1 MIQNKLIS
9 FINNQQHYKAGE
21 ELDIAR
27 SNTLIF
33 GTYNPPKDLGYINN
47 YRFSINNNKK
57 NNFLNFSKLLYEQ
70 TYNKLLNPESRTIPV
85 GIELNGLHK
94 IVIDIDTVTT
104 DGVPKMFP
112 IFLEVRDILS
122 DYFKCNV
129 KIYTREP
136 TCCENTEAIQ
146 GEEKGNEDNKKKL
159 HKYGC
164 HIIID
169 KYIYQED
176 AKCVYLDIIN
186 IPRIKELIEQYGT
199 NFIDPAV
206 FQPHHIFWLFGSC
219 KDGSK
224 MYFELSDNGRLNNPF
239 GNEYIQL
246 NKSFNEFCKENK
258 KFDFYI
264 DTYTSSFIC
273 NLKKNEEKI
282 VFEGIK
288 DQTVKAVEGPSRN
301 EVADDIYDIYTPFH
315 TEEIK
320 QQVDVNTNK
329 SNYEGD
335 KLDIKHLD
343 SLLSLIDPKSTEDYQ
358 NVRLKI
364 IAGVS
369 REYNHSEE
377 GWNVLVKYLKLWNEA
392 LNRPIDYHIETIK
405 RSYFSGIPA
414 RDDGISLGSI
424 RFLASQHNPEKYE
437 EWKEEVYGIDFDS
450 LYSEECEFIDEENS
464 NSENTKEIS
473 KKSNTKNQSTVK
485 RFNEKILSQIIKKH
499 IKESYEN
506 EEEYIN
512 DREKVI
518 NLFIKY
524 FKDRVFYLKYPA
536 NSVYIDGKI
545 FKKSDVLSTYE
556 GYGKLPGI
564 KTFFD
569 KSKLPYP
576 SIDAFSFMN
585 KCQYRTLCD
594 KTDFIP
600 INGIPSNNIIEKD
613 GYKILN
619 TFIGYNPK
627 IYSTEQIPDLSKY
640 ETLINEF
647 INYNIN
653 FESKE
658 DKEYVFSHPV
668 WFRLFALTM
677 LNISGS
683 IEYCEYLKK
692 FIAQLI
698 QEPNTLLPIGL
709 LFHSR
714 CRQGK
719 GLLIKM
725 ISMIIGDDYV
735 IECNTKEDL
744 FGIHAV
750 PFENRLLVNINE
762 AKSTQFGQDIVD
774 IMKSYIDGDKLRTAN
789 RKNIQQY
796 EYTIKA
802 RIIAT
807 TNNLNGFSFDVENGN
822 HRFNAFTS
830 YNYMPDQE
838 IVYNI
843 ISKTIDVFKKSGW
856 FYREL
861 YNYFNTIK
869 FTHQEVL
876 HIYNTPY
883 MQSIIDASDSPVKT
897 WLDQLIN
904 DDTMIKYYKTS
915 RTFEE
920 ISIKDITADSIIPA
934 KNLWIAYNKFCSDSY
949 ISSKMT
955 SKSFYL
961 ELNKYPEIVKK
972 HDVKIHNLVCYHLL
986 HNKCEL

>member
-1 MIQNKLIS
+1 MS
-9 FINNQQHYKAGE
+9 A
-21 ELDIAR
+21 
-27 SNTLIF
+27 
-33 GTYNPPKDLGYINN
+33 
-47 YRFSINNNKK
+47 
-57 NNFLNFSKLLYEQ
+57 
-70 TYNKLLNPESRTIPV
+70 
-85 GIELNGLHK
+85 
-94 IVIDIDTVTT
+94 
-104 DGVPKMFP
+104 
-112 IFLEVRDILS
+112 
-122 DYFKCNV
+122 
-129 KIYTREP
+129 
-136 TCCENTEAIQ
+136 
-146 GEEKGNEDNKKKL
+146 
-159 HKYGC
+159 
-164 HIIID
+164 
-169 KYIYQED
+169 
-176 AKCVYLDIIN
+176 
-186 IPRIKELIEQYGT
+186 
-199 NFIDPAV
+199 
-206 FQPHHIFWLFGSC
+206 
-219 KDGSK
+219 
-224 MYFELSDNGRLNNPF
+224 
-239 GNEYIQL
+239 
-246 NKSFNEFCKENK
+246 
-258 KFDFYI
+258 
-264 DTYTSSFIC
+264 
-273 NLKKNEEKI
+273 
-282 VFEGIK
+282 
-288 DQTVKAVEGPSRN
+288 
-301 EVADDIYDIYTPFH
+301 
-315 TEEIK
+315 
-320 QQVDVNTNK
+320 
-329 SNYEGD
+329 
-335 KLDIKHLD
+335 
-343 SLLSLIDPKSTEDYQ
+343 
-358 NVRLKI
+358 
-364 IAGVS
+364 
-369 REYNHSEE
+369 
-377 GWNVLVKYLKLWNEA
+377 
-392 LNRPIDYHIETIK
+392 
-405 RSYFSGIPA
+405 
-414 RDDGISLGSI
+414 
-424 RFLASQHNPEKYE
+424 
-437 EWKEEVYGIDFDS
+437 
-450 LYSEECEFIDEENS
+450 
-464 NSENTKEIS
+464 
-473 KKSNTKNQSTVK
+473 
-485 RFNEKILSQIIKKH
+485 
-499 IKESYEN
+499 
-506 EEEYIN
+506 
-512 DREKVI
+512 
-518 NLFIKY
+518 
-524 FKDRVFYLKYPA
+524 
-536 NSVYIDGKI
+536 
-545 FKKSDVLSTYE
+545 SDVLSTFE
-556 GYGKLPGI
+556 GYGKIPGI

-569 KSKLPYP
+569 NCKLPYP
-576 SIDAFSFMN
+576 AVDAFTYMN

-594 KTDFIP
+594 KADFIP
-600 INGIPSNNIIEKD
+600 INGIPNNKIIEKD
-613 GYKILN
+613 GLKVLN
-619 TFIGYNPK
+619 TFTGYNPK
-627 IYSTEQIPDLSKY
+627 IYSTEEIPDLSKY
-640 ETLINEF
+640 ETMINEF
-647 INYNIN
+647 INYNIK
-653 FESKE
+653 FESNE
-658 DKEYVFSHPV
+658 DKEYVLSHPV

-744 FGIHAV
+744 FGTHAV

-904 DDTMIKYYKTS
+904 DDTMINYYKTS
-915 RTFEE
+915 RIIEE
-920 ISIKDITADSIIPA
+920 ISIKNITTDCIIPA
-934 KNLWIAYNKFCSDSY
+934 KNLWIAFNRFCSDSY

>member
-1 MIQNKLIS
+1 MNNKLIS
-9 FINNQQHYKAGE
+9 FINKQTHYKAGV

-27 SNTLIF
+27 NNTLIY
-33 GTYNPPKDLGYINN
+33 GTYNPPKDIGYINN
-47 YRFSINNNKK
+47 YRFSINNNK
-57 NNFLNFSKLLYEQ
+57 NNFLTFSKLLYEQ
-70 TYNKLLNPESRTIPV
+70 TYNKLLNPNYRTIPV
-85 GIELNGLHK
+85 GTELNGLHK
-94 IVIDIDTVTT
+94 IVIDIDTETT
-104 DGVPKMFP
+104 DSIQIMFP
-112 IFLEVRDILS
+112 IFLEVRDILKQ
-122 DYFKCNV
+122 YFNCNV
-129 KIYTREP
+129 KIFTREP
-136 TCCENTEAIQ
+136 TKKEGIIKDNSAS
-146 GEEKGNEDNKKKL
+146 EESSY
-159 HKYGC
+159 KYGC

-176 AKCVYLDIIN
+176 AKCTYIDIIN
-186 IPRIKELIEQYGT
+186 IPRIKELIEKYGN

-224 MYFELSDNGRLNNPF
+224 MYCELNDDCSLKNPF
-239 GNEYIQL
+239 GIEYIQL
-246 NKSFNEFCKENK
+246 KKSFEEFCIENK
-258 KFDFYI
+258 NFDFYV
-264 DTYTSSFIC
+264 DTYTNNFIC
-273 NLKKNEEKI
+273 NLKKQSLISVK
-282 VFEGIK
+282 K
-288 DQTVKAVEGPSRN
+288 DVSTPDLFDIPPPSIIAVEN
-301 EVADDIYDIYTPFH
+301 YDIYTPFH
-315 TEEIK
+315 KE
-320 QQVDVNTNK
+320 QQVNKDVV
-329 SNYEGD
+329 EGVNEINSAT
-335 KLDIKHLD
+335 KGLLDIKYLD
-343 SLLSLIDPKSTEDYQ
+343 SLLALIDPLSTEDYP

-364 IAGVS
+364 IAGIS
-369 REYNHSEE
+369 REYNQSNEAWE
-377 GWNVLVKYLKLWNEA
+377 ILLKYLQLWNQA
-392 LNRPIDYHIETIK
+392 LDRDINYHIDPIK
-405 RSYFSGIPA
+405 KSFFEGIPA
-414 RDDGISLGSI
+414 REEGISLGTV

-437 EWKEEVYGIDFDS
+437 QWKQEVYGIDFEN
-450 LYSEECEFIDEENS
+450 LYNDECEFNEEEEQDNKAKD
-464 NSENTKEIS
+464 TKLNIV
-473 KKSNTKNQSTVK
+473 KNVT
-485 RFNEKILSQIIKKH
+485 RFNEKILSNIVKKH
-499 IKESYEN
+499 IKESYE
-506 EEEYIN
+506 EEEDYIN
-512 DREKVI
+512 DRQQVL

-524 FKDRVFYLKYPA
+524 FQDRVFYLKYPA

-545 FKKSDVLSTYE
+545 FKKSDVLSTFE
-556 GYGKLPGI
+556 GFGKIPSI

-569 KSKLPYP
+569 DCKLPYP
-576 SIDAFSFMN
+576 AVDAFTYMN

-594 KTDFIP
+594 KADFIP
-600 INGIPSNNIIEKD
+600 VNGIPNNKIIEKD

-619 TFIGYNPK
+619 TFTGYNPK
-627 IYSTEQIPDLSKY
+627 IYSTEEIPDLSKY
-640 ETLINEF
+640 ETMINEF
-647 INYNIN
+647 INYHIGDKL
-653 FESKE
+653 SKE
-658 DKEYVFSHPV
+658 NKDYVMSHPV
-668 WFRLFALTM
+668 WFRMFALTM
-677 LNISGS
+677 LNICGS

-744 FGIHAV
+744 FGTHAV

-807 TNNLNGFSFDVENGN
+807 TNNLNGFSFDTENGN

-843 ISKTIDVFKKSGW
+843 ISKTIDVWKKSKW

-883 MQSIIDASDSPVKT
+883 LQAIIDASDSPVKT
-897 WLDQLIN
+897 WLDQLNNDETVIN
-904 DDTMIKYYKTS
+904 YYKTY
-915 RTFEE
+915 RKIEE
-920 ISIKDITADSIIPA
+920 ISINNITDDCIIPA
-934 KNLWIAYNKFCSDSY
+934 KNLWIAFNRFCSDSY

-972 HDVKIHNLVCYHLL
+972 HDVKLHNLVCYHLL
-986 HNKCEL
+986 HNKCELT